1 MELSDGTW
9 IYDAGK
15 TEESPETKGMAFLV
29 RKNFKDYIEG
39 FCKHSDRVISCKVK
53 LQEGSLQIIQVYAPT
68 TDYDDEEAEKF
79 YEDLENAIEKKCAN
93 TVIMGD
99 FNAKIGVKDEDEENE
114 WIGPFGIGTRN
125 ERGEKLIDFCTANRL
140 FVTNS
145 FFKKPRSRYWTWES
159 PGGDYKNQTD
169 FILTTDKTTIQN
181 TEIITKVDIGSD
193 HRMVRSRMTI
203 NKKLTRLKRIKKKKP
218 LKINTRQLEKV
229 APSFQIKLKNKFD
242 ILRNE
247 KPSIEVMNETIRK
260 CAAEVVEKPNETTKE
275 QNAEDKLIEELEQRR
290 KELRRKDNKTGP
302 ERVEYIET
310 NKTVK
315 KKRRARARRK
325 RKEFITKILEQKR
338 GPKETNK
345 YGNKKK
351 IAKMKDKEGRETS
364 DREEILEICKSFYAT
379 LYENTI
385 QSPTNLQ
392 RESADKDEVPPFTVD
407 EVRKCL
413 KEMSKNKA
421 PGPDDITSDVLL
433 LGEEPVLKYLTSCYN
448 KILKTKEIPPSWDEA
463 KIIILYK
470 KGDPG
475 DVKNYRPI
483 SLLSHS
489 YKLFTRL
496 LQKRMEN
503 TLDENQPRDQAGF
516 RRGFS
521 TTDHIFTLNQVIEKS
536 NEYNLPLCVGFI
548 DYEKAFDSVE
558 HFAIFD
564 ALRKINI
571 NETYV
576 AILENIYQKATARV
590 HIDNLESETFPINRG
605 VRQGDPISP
614 KMFTTAMEMIFRKA
628 GLEHG
633 INVDGETLTN
643 LRFAD
648 DVALVT
654 EKIEDME
661 EQLNKLN
668 TLSLE
673 TGLRMHKGKTKYMT
687 NFESN
692 ENIHIENE
700 EIEKVNSY
708 KYLGQTT
715 HLKETTK
722 EEVTCRIRAGW
733 SCFGRNK
740 EIFQDEKMPL
750 SLKRQVYNQ
759 CILPTMTY
767 GCQTWS
773 LTKALTQKL
782 RVAQRAMERKMLRIK
797 LKDKVPC
804 KEIRRRTQVKDIV
817 DFITKQKWKW
827 AGHAA
832 RYQDNR
838 WTLRVTEWQPRHGKR
853 SRGRQVRRWRDDI
866 VKIKGATWS
875 RDAKDR
881 DGWKADAEGY
891 FLQWRDTA
899 L

>member
-1 MELSDGTW
+1 MPYSRSSEHHLLSPASPPWATTDLSLPPVCQRLSKQLTSISRSRSTIRNLWTLRVGDGRPRC
-9 IYDAGK
+9 
-15 TEESPETKGMAFLV
+15 ESP
-29 RKNFKDYIEG
+29 RDS
-39 FCKHSDRVISCKVK
+39 H
-53 LQEGSLQIIQVYAPT
+53 QPT
-68 TDYDDEEAEKF
+68 
-79 YEDLENAIEKKCAN
+79 
-93 TVIMGD
+93 
-99 FNAKIGVKDEDEENE
+99 
-114 WIGPFGIGTRN
+114 P
-125 ERGEKLIDFCTANRL
+125 

-159 PGGDYKNQTD
+159 PGGDYKNQID

-260 CAAEVVEKPNETTKE
+260 CAAEVVEKPNETKKE

-558 HFAIFD
+558 HFAIFSTRCGK
-564 ALRKINI
+564 LTSMKHTLPSSKTSTKRLQHEFISTI
-571 NETYV
+571 WS
-576 AILENIYQKATARV
+576 QK
-590 HIDNLESETFPINRG
+590 H
-605 VRQGDPISP
+605 SP
-614 KMFTTAMEMIFRKA
+614 
-628 GLEHG
+628 
-633 INVDGETLTN
+633 
-643 LRFAD
+643 
-648 DVALVT
+648 
-654 EKIEDME
+654 
-661 EQLNKLN
+661 
-668 TLSLE
+668 
-673 TGLRMHKGKTKYMT
+673 
-687 NFESN
+687 
-692 ENIHIENE
+692 
-700 EIEKVNSY
+700 
-708 KYLGQTT
+708 
-715 HLKETTK
+715 
-722 EEVTCRIRAGW
+722 
-733 SCFGRNK
+733 
-740 EIFQDEKMPL
+740 
-750 SLKRQVYNQ
+750 
-759 CILPTMTY
+759 
-767 GCQTWS
+767 
-773 LTKALTQKL
+773 
-782 RVAQRAMERKMLRIK
+782 
-797 LKDKVPC
+797 
-804 KEIRRRTQVKDIV
+804 
-817 DFITKQKWKW
+817 
-827 AGHAA
+827 
-832 RYQDNR
+832 
-838 WTLRVTEWQPRHGKR
+838 
-853 SRGRQVRRWRDDI
+853 
-866 VKIKGATWS
+866 
-875 RDAKDR
+875 
-881 DGWKADAEGY
+881 
-891 FLQWRDTA
+891 
-899 L
+899 